1 MPPDNPKIP
10 DPHDG
15 DQDHRE
21 LNGYPG
27 FTKSNVVVLC
37 GFASI
42 ETLEGYN
49 LNSVQGVMLSS
60 VGGISL
66 FDPPL
71 GQNGVAYGPT
81 VPSLLN
87 YATPGTG
94 GEITSTLYHR
104 NGETIDPALTGWT
117 LSESF
122 ETEHKVGTYRLIDE
136 NHISISFPKVD
147 RMCYLDVVIINA
159 ANYGTTTVTVSTDTH
174 PNQLYV
180 RYYA

>member
-1 MPPDNPKIP
+1 MPVPTIP
-10 DPHDG
+10 TPHDG
-15 DQDHRE
+15 DQEKRILD
-21 LNGYPG
+21 GYPE

-42 ETLEGYN
+42 ETFEGYN
-49 LNSVQGVMLSS
+49 LDSVQGVMLSS

-66 FDPPL
+66 FNPPL

-87 YATPGTG
+87 HATPGTG
-94 GEITSTLYHR
+94 GEITSTSYHR
-104 NGETIDPALTGWT
+104 NSETIDPALTGWT
-117 LSESF
+117 LSESSV
-122 ETEHKVGTYRLIDE
+122 TEHKIGTYRLIDK
-136 NHISISFPKVD
+136 NHISISIPKVD

-159 ANYGTTTVTVSTDTH
+159 ANYGTTTITVSSDTH

-180 RYYA
+180 RYYE